1 VAQATRANE
10 QLATCPT
17 PRSPDA
23 ATVASVLAPGSG
35 DENQKIDDIQHEK
48 YKINILIREIE

>member
-1 VAQATRANE
+1 LQPVPR
-10 QLATCPT
+10 
-17 PRSPDA
+17 RSPDA